1 MEYEQIAFEV
11 KDGVATITL
20 NRPERL
26 NAFTGR
32 MGLEWGDA
40 LARCDEDDDVRA
52 VVITGAGKAF
62 CAGADLSR
70 GKDAFAGPNE
80 ARRERP
86 KPERAPLQPW
96 QVRKPV
102 VAAIN
107 GHAIGVGLT
116 FPLQCD
122 VRFVA
127 EDAKLAFAF
136 VRRGV
141 IPELGSH
148 VILPRVI
155 GLSRAADLL
164 LSGRA
169 ITGREAAEMGLA
181 SRALPAAE
189 VLPAAL
195 AWARDVAVYTAP
207 ASVALSKRLLWEG
220 LADSVPAVMRKEEA
234 SFAWI
239 SRQPDA
245 VEGVVSFV
253 EKRPP
258 RWQLRPSRD
267 LPATLAAAT
276 GPARGGDAAE

>member
-1 MEYEQIAFEV
+1 MDYEQVRFEIE
-11 KDGVATITL
+11 DGVATITL
-20 NRPERL
+20 NRPEQM

-32 MGLEWGDA
+32 MGAEWGDA
-40 LARCDEDDDVRA
+40 LARCDEDDAVRA
-52 VVITGAGKAF
+52 VVITGAGRAF

-70 GKDAFAGPNE
+70 GKDAFRGAG
-80 ARRERP
+80 RERP
-86 KPERAPLQPW
+86 KPVREPLQPW

-102 VAAIN
+102 VAAVN

-116 FPLQCD
+116 LPMQCD
-122 VRFVA
+122 LRFVA

-141 IPELGSH
+141 IPELASH
-148 VILPRVI
+148 VIVARVA

-164 LSGRA
+164 LSGR
-169 ITGREAAEMGLA
+169 TFSGREAAELGLA

-195 AWARDVAVYTAP
+195 AWARDVAQHTAP

-220 LADSVPAVMRKEEA
+220 VADSVPAMLKKEEA
-234 SFAWI
+234 IFDWI
-239 SRQPDA
+239 RRQPDA

-258 RWQLRPSRD
+258 AWKLRPSTD
-267 LPATLAAAT
+267 LPH
-276 GPARGGDAAE
+276 